1 MLRPRLPRPILAAP
15 ANPRPIVTFGA
26 GSIVGDAH
34 FPAYRK
40 AGFPVAGLY
49 DPDHAKAEKLADAWG
64 VKAFG
69 SIEEAAAVKDAIFD
83 LATPPSRHA
92 DVLQALPD
100 GAVAL
105 IQKPMGSDLA
115 EATAILKICRDK
127 KLKAAVNF
135 QLRFAPMM
143 LALKD
148 AIAKG
153 WLGEVVDF
161 DAWLALAT
169 PWQLWEFLLKAPRVE
184 IAMHSIHYLDLI
196 RQLLGDP
203 KGVHAKTL
211 GHPAHTVA
219 QTRTSAIL
227 DYGDRVRCALSINHD
242 HKFGR
247 KYQACEFRICGTEG
261 AAYLKLGVNLDYPR
275 GEPDVLEIHPKG
287 GDGWVDVPLDGAWFP
302 DAFVGRMANVQR
314 FASGEDAEL
323 VSSVEDAWNTMALV
337 EAAYQSSAAPAT
349 PLGEEALTWNRR
361 SISRTT
367 SSARCRTTTGR
378 TITETDFVVH
388 AGHTGDFF
396 PHHMDA
402 EFAKTTPFGQRIAH
416 GTMVFSIGVGLT
428 ATLINPVAFSYGYDR
443 LRFIKPVFIGD
454 TITTRRPSPP
464 RKTIPKR
471 PDRRPRR
478 RALRG
483 DQPARRGG
491 AGGRPHLDRRAA
503 AKPVTQ
509 CALNSLLY
517 PMRGNKGQ
525 DTP

>member
-1 MLRPRLPRPILAAP
+1 MKSSTMTDAFDPRLLAQSWPAP
-15 ANPRPIVTFGA
+15 AKPRPIVTFGA

-34 FPAYRK
+34 LPAYRK

-49 DPDHAKAEKLADAWG
+49 DPDHAKSGKLAEKWG
-64 VKAFG
+64 VTAFRSVG
-69 SIEEAAAVKDAIFD
+69 EAAAVKDAIFD
-83 LATPPSRHA
+83 LATPPGRHA
-92 DVLQALPD
+92 EVLKALPD

-105 IQKPMGSDLA
+105 IQKPMGNYLG
-115 EATAILKICRDK
+115 EATEILEICRAK

-211 GHPAHTVA
+211 GHPNHKVA

-227 DYGDRVRCALSINHD
+227 DYGDTVRCALSINHD

-247 KYQACEFRICGTEG
+247 WHQACEFRICGTEG
-261 AAYLKLGVNLDYPR
+261 AAYVKLGLNLDYPR
-275 GEPDVLEIHPKG
+275 GEPDVLEIYPKG
-287 GDGWVDVPLDGAWFP
+287 GSDWVSVPLTGEWFP

-314 FASGEDAEL
+314 FASGEDNEL

-337 EAAYQSSAAPAT
+337 EAAYKSSAAPAT
-349 PLGEEALTWNRR
+349 PL
-361 SISRTT
+361 
-367 SSARCRTTTGR
+367 
-378 TITETDFVVH
+378 
-388 AGHTGDFF
+388 
-396 PHHMDA
+396 A
-402 EFAKTTPFGQRIAH
+402 E
-416 GTMVFSIGVGLT
+416 
-428 ATLINPVAFSYGYDR
+428 
-443 LRFIKPVFIGD
+443 KP
-454 TITTRRPSPP
+454 
-464 RKTIPKR
+464 
-471 PDRRPRR
+471 
-478 RALRG
+478 
-483 DQPARRGG
+483 
-491 AGGRPHLDRRAA
+491 
-503 AKPVTQ
+503 
-509 CALNSLLY
+509 
-517 PMRGNKGQ
+517 
-525 DTP
+525 

>member
-1 MLRPRLPRPILAAP
+1 MPFNPTSLVQSWPKPSS
-15 ANPRPIVTFGA
+15 PRPIVTFGA

-40 AGFPVAGLY
+40 GGFPVAGLY
-49 DPDHAKAEKLADAWG
+49 DPDQAKAEKLANAWG
-64 VKAFG
+64 VKAFR
-69 SIEEAAAVKDAIFD
+69 SIEEAAAVEGAIFD
-83 LATPPSRHA
+83 LATPPIKHA
-92 DVLQALPD
+92 DVLAALPD

-105 IQKPMGSDLA
+105 IQKPMGGDLA
-115 EATAILKICRDK
+115 EATRILEICRRK

-203 KGVHAKTL
+203 RGVHAKTL
-211 GHPAHTVA
+211 GHPSHTVA

-227 DYGDRVRCALSINHD
+227 DYGERVRCALSINHD

-261 AAYLKLGVNLDYPR
+261 AAYLKLGLNLDYPR
-275 GEPDVLEIHPKG
+275 GEPDILEIYPKG
-287 GDGWVDVPLDGAWFP
+287 GSDWVNVPLEGAWFP

-314 FASGEDAEL
+314 FAAGEDAEL

-337 EAAYQSSAAPAT
+337 EAAYQSSTAPAT
-349 PLGEEALTWNRR
+349 PLA
-361 SISRTT
+361 
-367 SSARCRTTTGR
+367 
-378 TITETDFVVH
+378 
-388 AGHTGDFF
+388 
-396 PHHMDA
+396 
-402 EFAKTTPFGQRIAH
+402 
-416 GTMVFSIGVGLT
+416 
-428 ATLINPVAFSYGYDR
+428 
-443 LRFIKPVFIGD
+443 
-454 TITTRRPSPP
+454 
-464 RKTIPKR
+464 KR
-471 PDRRPRR
+471 PQ
-478 RALRG
+478 G
-483 DQPARRGG
+483 
-491 AGGRPHLDRRAA
+491 
-503 AKPVTQ
+503 
-509 CALNSLLY
+509 
-517 PMRGNKGQ
+517 
-525 DTP
+525 